1 MLIVPGEAEVA
12 AGLGMEAAAEAAAGV
27 GARSVTIDGVDLSLT
42 YKSGWTDAQRAAADA
57 KVKILNDSDTVLTMP
72 VRSGTSAASRYRQAG
87 NTVPAGSDVDHMVD
101 LQLGGNDTISNMSP
115 LDMSVNRSL
124 GAQIFQ
130 QTKGLQPGTKI
141 NNVKIGD

>member
-1 MLIVPGEAEVA
+1 MIHGFI
-12 AGLGMEAAAEAAAGV
+12 
-27 GARSVTIDGVDLSLT
+27 SSIKHGVDQEATLT
-42 YKSGWTDAQRAAADA
+42 YS
-57 KVKILNDSDTVLTMP
+57 S
-72 VRSGTSAASRYRQAG
+72 
-87 NTVPAGSDVDHMVD
+87 
-101 LQLGGNDTISNMSP
+101 GNDTINNMSP